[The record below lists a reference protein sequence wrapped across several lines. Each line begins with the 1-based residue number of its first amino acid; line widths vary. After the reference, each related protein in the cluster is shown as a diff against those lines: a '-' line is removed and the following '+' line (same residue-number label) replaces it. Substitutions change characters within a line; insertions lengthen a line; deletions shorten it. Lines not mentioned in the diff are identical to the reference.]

1 MSQKRKV
8 EVFTAGCACCDEAVA
23 LVRSLAC
30 PSCEITMHDM
40 KQETVARRA
49 RQLGIQRV
57 PSVVIDGKLVE
68 CCTGGIEEQSLR
80 SAGLASRC
88 K

>member
-8 EVFTAGCACCDEAVA
+8 EVFTAGCACCDKAVA

-30 PSCEITMHDM
+30 PSCDITVHDM
-40 KQETVARRA
+40 KQESVANRA

-68 CCTGGIEEQSLR
+68 CCTGGIEEKHLR
-80 SAGLASRC
+80 SAGLGVAL
-88 K
+88 